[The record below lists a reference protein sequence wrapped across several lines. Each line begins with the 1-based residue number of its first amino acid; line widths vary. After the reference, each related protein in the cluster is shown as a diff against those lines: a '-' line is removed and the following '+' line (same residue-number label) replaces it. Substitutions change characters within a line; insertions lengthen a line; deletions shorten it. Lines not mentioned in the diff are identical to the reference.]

1 MSLVLS
7 IIFLLLLGVWVGR
20 QEIAYSF
27 AGLHVS
33 EILSMK
39 TFRDFLLLA
48 FLTGFIL
55 MLLLPTRPYDISAD
69 HLYDVIAG
77 IFLTILV
84 VNSLNMHTSVVTAAW
99 GALAGFVYFHYPAWG
114 AYPFVTMLLSWLVV
128 PLCSIPLTYLYYRK
142 IEQVAKDNDKHL
154 LTCFHHIRQV
164 AFAGVIVCGIALT
177 YNYFLLFYP
186 MLTEVSE
193 QIAFGRVGQL
203 ILLLIAMVL
212 CFVAVVSRVR
222 MGFGSKT
229 MMNRHIATLYSL
241 TTVIILSTLLTICLS
256 LPAPL
261 VLAANQVKECN
272 NVFQDRDKRNVHLL
286 NVTTISLLTPL
297 LSFLISV
304 LLASMMDDVYL
315 KFATMLFIVMLSV
328 LAHLYFNQWMKHR
341 GTKLALSN
349 ELQRKEVADKEMNRL
364 DVLAVTS
371 QFNVLSKEIDLK
383 QKELINLSL
392 YLRQQRDYLED
403 MSKRLIEGARME
415 NVEEMRKVVTQ
426 QANELRDNIRLSDEM
441 DHFFT
446 QVDEM
451 HKNFVGRL
459 MMRCP
464 GISEREK
471 RLAILLRLGYSSK
484 EIGSLMNIETKSV
497 EIGRYRLR
505 KKLKM
510 DRSENI
516 VQYLQLL

>member
-1 MSLVLS
+1 
-7 IIFLLLLGVWVGR
+7 
-20 QEIAYSF
+20 
-27 AGLHVS
+27 
-33 EILSMK
+33 
-39 TFRDFLLLA
+39 
-48 FLTGFIL
+48 
-55 MLLLPTRPYDISAD
+55 
-69 HLYDVIAG
+69 
-77 IFLTILV
+77 
-84 VNSLNMHTSVVTAAW
+84 
-99 GALAGFVYFHYPAWG
+99 
-114 AYPFVTMLLSWLVV
+114 
-128 PLCSIPLTYLYYRK
+128 
-142 IEQVAKDNDKHL
+142 
-154 LTCFHHIRQV
+154 
-164 AFAGVIVCGIALT
+164 
-177 YNYFLLFYP
+177 
-186 MLTEVSE
+186 
-193 QIAFGRVGQL
+193 
-203 ILLLIAMVL
+203 
-212 CFVAVVSRVR
+212 
-222 MGFGSKT
+222 
-229 MMNRHIATLYSL
+229 
-241 TTVIILSTLLTICLS
+241 
-256 LPAPL
+256 
-261 VLAANQVKECN
+261 
-272 NVFQDRDKRNVHLL
+272 
-286 NVTTISLLTPL
+286 
-297 LSFLISV
+297 
-304 LLASMMDDVYL
+304 VYL

-459 MMRCP
+459 KMRCP
-464 GISEREK
+464 DISEREK

>member
-1 MSLVLS
+1 MSIVLS
-7 IIFLLLLGVWVGR
+7 IIFLLLLSVWVGR

-33 EILSMK
+33 EILSVR
-39 TFRDFLLLA
+39 TFGGFLLFA
-48 FLTGFIL
+48 FLTGFVL
-55 MLLLPTRPYDISAD
+55 MLLLPQRVGYISAD

-99 GALAGFVYFHYPAWG
+99 GALAGFVYFYYPEWG
-114 AYPFVTMLLSWLVV
+114 SYPFVPMALSWLLL
-128 PLCSIPLTYLYYRK
+128 PLCSIPLTYLYYIW
-142 IEQVAKDNDKHL
+142 IEKVANDVDNHL
-154 LTCFHHIRQV
+154 LTRFHHIRQV

-177 YNYFLLFYP
+177 YNYYLLFYP
-186 MLTEVSE
+186 MLTNVSE
-193 QIAFGRVGQL
+193 HIAIGWIGK
-203 ILLLIAMVL
+203 LLLLLVAMVS
-212 CFVAVVSRVR
+212 CFLAVVERVR
-222 MGFGSKT
+222 LGFGSKG

-241 TTVIILSTLLTICLS
+241 ITVIILSALFTVSLS

-261 VLAANQVKECN
+261 VVSANQVKECN
-272 NVFQDRDKRNVHLL
+272 NVFQDREKRFVHLF

-297 LSFLISV
+297 LAFLICV
-304 LLASMMDDVYL
+304 LLATMAGDVYL

-328 LAHLYFNQWMKHR
+328 LAHLYFNQWMKHSR
-341 GTKLALSN
+341 TKLALSN
-349 ELQRKEVADKEMNRL
+349 ELQRKEAADKEMNRL

-392 YLRQQRDYLED
+392 YLRQQRDYLGD
-403 MSKRLIEGARME
+403 MSKRLLESARMDDVDE
-415 NVEEMRKVVTQ
+415 LRRFVTQ

-441 DHFFT
+441 DHFFS

-510 DRSENI
+510 ERSENM